1 MIDHTTAVIE
11 NLIFHKVGNETHE
24 SFANNS
30 ETEFMR
36 GETEEETLLKIF
48 LKPFINSSVTYEFK
62 HEINLDMN
70 PLYSLVKDIFGGDD
84 FTNKS
89 KDIHQHLISASKHP
103 NIKNGDFFVI
113 KYSNIKLG
121 NTICE
126 GLGVYKVEN
135 KENFIETDE
144 NSGDLNLNF
153 KKGIGTKRLDKACLI
168 LFTEDPFTV
177 FIIDNA
183 SSETDYWKNEFINV
197 EYKKDHVNSTN
208 QFLELTKEFIT
219 EQIPEEYDITK
230 ADQIDLLNRSVEYF
244 KSNETFDKQE
254 FESTVFQENEIID
267 SFRSF
272 DETYQENSNL
282 ELADSFEISAQ
293 AVKKQARIFK
303 SVLKLDKN
311 FHIYI
316 HGDKELIQQGTESD
330 GRKFYKIYYTEEK

>member
-1 MIDHTTAVIE
+1 MIEFNQVVIE
-11 NLIFHKVGNETHE
+11 NLIFHKVGNENHE
-24 SFANNS
+24 SFTNNF
-30 ETEFMR
+30 EIEFMS
-36 GETEEETLLKIF
+36 GEENEETLRKIF
-48 LKPFINSSVTYEFK
+48 LKPFGNSSATHEFK
-62 HEINLDMN
+62 HDINLDLN
-70 PLYSLVKDIFGGDD
+70 PLFSLSKDIFSGDD
-84 FTNKS
+84 FISKS
-89 KDIHQHLISASKHP
+89 QDIHQHLISVSKHP
-103 NIKNGDFFVI
+103 NIKNGDFFVM
-113 KYSNIKLG
+113 KFSNIKLG

-135 KENFIETDE
+135 KENFIET
-144 NSGDLNLNF
+144 NSNSESLEFNF

-168 LFTEDPFTV
+168 LFTEEPFTV

-197 EYKKDHVNSTN
+197 TYKKDHVNSTN

-219 EQIPEEYDITK
+219 EQIPNEYDITK

-244 KSNETFDKQE
+244 KTNETFDKKE
-254 FESTVFQENEIID
+254 FEDTVFQENEIID

-272 DETYQENSNL
+272 DETYQENSDL

-316 HGDKELIQQGTESD
+316 HGNKELIQQGTESD